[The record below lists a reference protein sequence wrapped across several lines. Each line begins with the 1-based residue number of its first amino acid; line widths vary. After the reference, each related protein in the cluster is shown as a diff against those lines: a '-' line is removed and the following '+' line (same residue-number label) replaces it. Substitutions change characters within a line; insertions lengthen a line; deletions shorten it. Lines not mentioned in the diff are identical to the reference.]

1 MNFQIC
7 GHRTALTSIQLT
19 TKSGA
24 TSLPEKSAGYEW
36 FETTFHWYV
45 TWSKTELC
53 NDWSL
58 PHFIQIGRYLGEWRP
73 ESQFLTYDAGLPCL
87 WDMTAKTQSKK
98 QKLWCSR
105 GRSGNNFLSFTCSLI
120 ATSSLIIYSVG
131 EYSKVPKVFWVLGP
145 AFWDIGRI
153 WQNTP
158 VPIRVTLPNLVA
170 LGQIIWAWVPEFF
183 EDGGPRPFGWRTWL
197 TPGKHASPDMC

>member
-1 MNFQIC
+1 MNDLRQ
-7 GHRTALTSIQLT
+7 
-19 TKSGA
+19 
-24 TSLPEKSAGYEW
+24 
-36 FETTFHWYV
+36 
-45 TWSKTELC
+45 
-53 NDWSL
+53 
-58 PHFIQIGRYLGEWRP
+58 HFIDMWVGAKQSYATTDPCHISSRSVDIWENDGRKASFWPMTQDYLV
-73 ESQFLTYDAGLPCL
+73 PCL
-87 WDMTAKTQSKK
+87 WDMTAKKQSKK

-105 GRSGNNFLSFTCSLI
+105 GRSGNNFPSFTCSLI

-145 AFWDIGRI
+145 AFWDMGRI

-170 LGQIIWAWVPEFF
+170 LGQIIWAWVPEIF

-197 TPGKHASPDMC
+197 TPGKHASPRHVLICRI